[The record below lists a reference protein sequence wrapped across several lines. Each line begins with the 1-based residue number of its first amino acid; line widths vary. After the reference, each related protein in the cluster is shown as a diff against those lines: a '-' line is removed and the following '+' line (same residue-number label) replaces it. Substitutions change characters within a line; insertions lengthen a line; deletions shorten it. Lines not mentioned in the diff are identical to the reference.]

1 MKRTLFFAVGLVAVL
16 ALAGTGFGQTAAEHI
31 VKGDEYFALFE
42 DQKALDAYLAAVQ
55 LEPGN
60 YEALWKAA
68 RGIVDVSDLIT
79 GKDKESKEKRRK
91 MYNDAVSYADKA
103 VAANPGDTWGHFFLS
118 SSMGNKA
125 LLMSTKDQI
134 DASKKI
140 RSEIDKAIELDG
152 SNDLAYHALGRW
164 HRRMAEIGG
173 AKRFFGG
180 LIYGSIPKGSFAE
193 AEKAF
198 LKTIE
203 LKPDYLNHHIELAR
217 TYMAMGKFDLAVPG
231 YQKAIDLPMTASKDK
246 DLKAEA
252 AVEIE
257 KAKRKQKLD

>member
-1 MKRTLFFAVGLVAVL
+1 MKKPLFFAGCVVAVL

-31 VKGDEYFALFE
+31 VKGDEYFAAFE

-79 GKDKESKEKRRK
+79 GKDKESTEKRRK
-91 MYNDAVSYADKA
+91 MYNDAVSYANKA

-134 DASKKI
+134 NASKKI

-198 LKTIE
+198 LKAIE

-217 TYMAMGKFDLAVPG
+217 TYMAMGKFDLAVPE
-231 YQKAIDLPMTASKDK
+231 YQKSIDLPFTASKDK

-257 KAKRKQKLD
+257 KAKKKQKLD